1 MSLVDF
7 QNPIA
12 GNTADLQLFDRLV
25 RIDATLRM
33 RVRRNDEEINN
44 FWHSGRAKMR
54 FWTRF
59 DNSQKRNRG

>member
-12 GNTADLQLFDRLV
+12 GNTPDLQLFDRLV

-33 RVRRNDEEINN
+33 RVWRNDEEIDN
-44 FWHSGRAKMR
+44 F
-54 FWTRF
+54 
-59 DNSQKRNRG
+59 